1 MLTIDLIDEAATEQW
16 ARRLAH
22 ALRALHP
29 SSIFVT
35 LSGELGAGKTT
46 WVRALLR
53 ALGVTD
59 PVRSPTY
66 SLLESYPVGECSLD
80 HMDWYR
86 LHSEA
91 ELEGVG
97 FRELLSAGHWLMVEW
112 PERIPSVA
120 QWADLAL
127 DLTYQG
133 EGRRVTLTAHSEVAV
148 ALLARLSAP
157 KT

>member
-1 MLTIDLIDEAATEQW
+1 MLSIDLFDEVATEQCG
-16 ARRLAH
+16 ARMA
-22 ALRALHP
+22 RALSEVNP
-29 SSIFVT
+29 SSLFMT

-66 SLLESYPVGECSLD
+66 SLLESYPMQTRTLD

-86 LHSEA
+86 LQSEA
-91 ELEGVG
+91 DLEGLG
-97 FRELLSAGHWLMVEW
+97 FRELLTAGHWLMVEW

-120 QWADLAL
+120 QQADVAL
-127 DLTYQG
+127 QLTYQG
-133 EGRRVTLTAHSEVAV
+133 GGRRVS
-148 ALLARLSAP
+148 LSARTETGLAVLAQLNAS